1 MEPITTAILAALE
14 SRGSKGIQRE
24 YDSLK
29 ATLAQKFG
37 PRSEL
42 LQAVDRL
49 EENPYSRARQAVLQE
64 SVERAGA
71 AQDHDVRQAVAALVE
86 QLNELPDMDIEIPE
100 EDLADDTDWKD
111 GSAGRDETASGS
123 EPSGPGDGPPV

>member
-1 MEPITTAILAALE
+1 MDPITTAILAALA
-14 SRGSKGIQRE
+14 STGSEDIQRE

-37 PRSEL
+37 PEGEL

-49 EENPYSRARQAVLQE
+49 EENPHSRARQAALQE

-71 AQDHDVRQAVAALVE
+71 AQDHDVRQAAAALVE
-86 QLNELPDMDIEIPE
+86 QLNELPDTDIEIE
-100 EDLADDTDWKD
+100 DDDLANHRDWKD
-111 GSAGRDETASGS
+111 LSDWSDEAASGS